1 MSFKKFAAAESA
13 VNKATPVKSSK
24 AAPMV
29 GPPEKPVDPADKTSA
44 TETPSDKS

>member
-13 VNKATPVKSSK
+13 ANKATPNETAK

-29 GPPEKPVDPADKTSA
+29 GLPKNPAAQADV
-44 TETPSDKS
+44 